1 MAVPANVP
9 INIRRQRDFL
19 LSVNEKTEQGN
30 PWDLRGYTIAMCVK
44 VNIGDADNKALY
56 LSESFYSSNLAFGQY
71 SFLIP
76 HATTAGSGWAVSSA
90 VYEVVYRDPTNIIQT
105 RIEGTATIQPSVVVI
120 VP

>member
-19 LSVNEKTEQGN
+19 FSVNEKTDEGN
-30 PWDLRGYTIAMCVK
+30 PWDLRGYTICMCVK
-44 VNIGDADNKALY
+44 KALTDTDAQALY
-56 LSESFYSSNLAFGQY
+56 LSENFYASNLAFGSY

-105 RIEGTATIQPSVVVI
+105 RIEGPAAIQQSVVVI